1 MRRLFAF
8 FSVLG
13 LLLASCGRDS
23 GGVDTEPDVAI
34 TRISG
39 PLLATQQ
46 APESGGAGGGSV
58 GTSYDPSEL
67 LKPGGGPITVAASS
81 LFDPVSGQTEENP
94 LSVYVVAS
102 DERNVE
108 TVQLFQNGS
117 LIGAR
122 SKAEDGVM
130 FKNPFIFPK
139 PGSVRA
145 SVQLQG
151 TPSGMLS
158 TQLRAVA
165 TDSSGQ
171 TKESAPLTLQIDGS
185 RPDLSVSVSG
195 GDGAPYSS
203 TELITLTGSA
213 SDPETGIES
222 FDVTLNGTPIPVDAS
237 NSFTTSETLEAG
249 SYTLLLT
256 AVNGVSVPNQAISTF
271 QVAEASSDGDGAGG
285 GTGGG
290 GSGGN
295 PGNRA
300 PTVSLLAAPLSGDAP
315 LNVSFTAS
323 ANDLDGDEVSYLYS
337 FGDGE
342 TTAGAPAASHTYI
355 EDGTY
360 TATVTV
366 ADGKGGTASDSV
378 EIVVGDGDNGNDNGD
393 GNGGGGDDGD
403 DGGNNGG
410 GDDGGNGGGATALS
424 ITNFTASD
432 TSVSSGDSVTLSW
445 EISGSPTEVT
455 LTPDGSVVTGNSKV
469 VNPAQTTTYVLTAKN
484 DGGTDTEELTVTVG
498 DGGSG
503 DDGGDDGGGDGGDDG
518 DEDNGQA
525 PAVSIDGDD
534 PRSATV
540 GEAQG
545 LEASTSNLGDTVTYQ
560 WSVTDGDAAAVSF
573 ADATA
578 EDTTVTFKAAGSY
591 TLTLTARSDN
601 GTVTDTLRVSVTD
614 ANNGGGGSD
623 DGDGDNGGVD
633 AKDDRKSTARN
644 QAVTLD
650 VLANDKPSVR
660 ALTIIAATA
669 PRRGGKIEITRDS
682 RNIVYTP
689 PKGFTGTDTFKY
701 TVTDGKD
708 HTSRALV
715 TIVVR

>member
-1 MRRLFAF
+1 MRKPLLFCL
-8 FSVLG
+8 SVA
-13 LLLASCGRDS
+13 LLASCNTRPQTA
-23 GGVDTEPDVAI
+23 DTEPDVAI

-58 GTSYDPSEL
+58 GTNYDSANL

-108 TVQLFQNGS
+108 TVQLFQDGS

-122 SKAEDGVM
+122 SKAEDGIM

-139 PGSVRA
+139 PGSAQA

-151 TPSGMLS
+151 TAIGMLS

-185 RPDLSVSVSG
+185 KPDLSVSVSG

-203 TELITLTGSA
+203 TDLITLTGSA
-213 SDPETGIES
+213 SDPETDIES
-222 FDVTLNGTPIPVDAS
+222 FDVTLNGTPISVDAS

-249 SYTLLLT
+249 AYTLLLT
-256 AVNGVSVPNQAISTF
+256 AVNGVSVPNQVTSTF
-271 QVAEASSDGDGAGG
+271 QVVEAPSSGDGAGG
-285 GTGGG
+285 GTGDGG
-290 GSGGN
+290 AGGN
-295 PGNRA
+295 TGNQA

-342 TTAGAPAASHTYI
+342 TTAGAPAASHTYT

-378 EIVVGDGDNGNDNGD
+378 EIVVGNGD
-393 GNGGGGDDGD
+393 SGDGSGGGDGGGN

-410 GDDGGNGGGATALS
+410 ATAPS
-424 ITNFTASD
+424 IASFTASD
-432 TSVSSGDSVTLSW
+432 TSVTPGDSVTLSW
-445 EISGSPTEVT
+445 EI
-455 LTPDGSVVTGNSKV
+455 TG
-469 VNPAQTTTYVLTAKN
+469 TTTKVTISSDKGDTFDVTADEDKQ
-484 DGGTDTEELTVTVG
+484 LTVTPTETTVYTLSAENG
-498 DGGSG
+498 SAAATAPPITVTVDGN
-503 DDGGDDGGGDGGDDG
+503 GGGDG
-518 DEDNGQA
+518 DNGGSNQD

-545 LEASTSNLGDTVTYQ
+545 LEASTANFGDNVTYQ
-560 WSVTDGDAAAVSF
+560 WGVTAGTAENVSF
-573 ADATA
+573 GDDKA
-578 EDTTVTFKAAGSY
+578 EDTTVKFSTAGTY
-591 TLTLTARSDN
+591 TLQLTATDEAGNTASA
-601 GTVTDTLRVSVTD
+601 TVTVEVKADS
-614 ANNGGGGSD
+614 GGD
-623 DGDGDNGGVD
+623 DGDNDNGGVD
-633 AKDDRKSTARN
+633 ARDDRKSTSRN

-669 PRRGGKIEITRDS
+669 PRRGGRIEITRDS
-682 RNIVYTP
+682 RNIIYTP

>member
-1 MRRLFAF
+1 MKK
-8 FSVLG
+8 
-13 LLLASCGRDS
+13 LLLFCLSVALLVSCGTRTQTA
-23 GGVDTEPDVAI
+23 DTEPDVAI

-108 TVQLFQNGS
+108 KVELFQNGS
-117 LIGAR
+117 SIGTR
-122 SKAEDGVM
+122 TKAEDGIM

-139 PGSVRA
+139 PGSA
-145 SVQLQG
+145 QTSVQLQG

-158 TQLRAVA
+158 TQLTAVA

-185 RPDLSVSVSG
+185 KPNLSVSVSG

-203 TELITLTGSA
+203 TDLITLSGSA

-237 NSFTTSETLEAG
+237 NSFTTTETLTAG
-249 SYTLLLT
+249 AYTLLLT
-256 AVNGVSVPNQAISTF
+256 AVNGVSVSNQAAATF
-271 QVAEASSDGDGAGG
+271 QVTEAPSDGG

-290 GSGGN
+290 TGGGADDGN
-295 PGNRA
+295 GGGTGNRA
-300 PTVSLLAAPLSGDAP
+300 PTVSLLAAPLSGEAP

-342 TTAGAPAASHTYI
+342 TTAGAPAASHTYT
-355 EDGTY
+355 EDGSY

-378 EIVVGDGDNGNDNGD
+378 EIVVGDGDNGDS
-393 GNGGGGDDGD
+393 NGGGS
-403 DGGNNGG
+403 DGGDGSGG
-410 GDDGGNGGGATALS
+410 GGNGGATAPS
-424 ITNFTASD
+424 ITSFIASD

-445 EISGSPTEVT
+445 EISG
-455 LTPDGSVVTGNSKV
+455 
-469 VNPAQTTTYVLTAKN
+469 TTTKVTISFDKGDTFDVTADEDKQ
-484 DGGTDTEELTVTVG
+484 LTVTPTETTVYTLSAENG
-498 DGGSG
+498 SAVTTAPPITVTVDGN
-503 DDGGDDGGGDGGDDG
+503 GGGDG
-518 DEDNGQA
+518 DNGGSDQN
-525 PAVSIDGDD
+525 PTVSIDGDD

-540 GEAQG
+540 GEAQELG
-545 LEASTSNLGDTVTYQ
+545 ASTSNLGDNVTYQ

-573 ADATA
+573 AEATA
-578 EDTTVTFKAAGSY
+578 EDTKVTFKAAGSY
-591 TLTLTARSDN
+591 TLTLTASSDK
-601 GTVTDTLRVSVTD
+601 GTVTDTLTVSVKD

-623 DGDGDNGGVD
+623 DGDNDNGGVH

-644 QAVTLD
+644 QEVTLD
-650 VLANDKPSVR
+650 VLANDKPSVK

-669 PRRGGKIEITRDS
+669 PRRGGRIEITRDS
-682 RNIVYTP
+682 RNIIYTP

>member
-1 MRRLFAF
+1 MKK
-8 FSVLG
+8 
-13 LLLASCGRDS
+13 LLLFCLSVALLVSCGTRTQTA
-23 GGVDTEPDVAI
+23 DTEPDVAI

-108 TVQLFQNGS
+108 KVELFQNGS
-117 LIGAR
+117 SIGTR
-122 SKAEDGVM
+122 TKAEDGIM

-139 PGSVRA
+139 PGSA
-145 SVQLQG
+145 QTSVQLQG

-158 TQLRAVA
+158 TQLTAVA

-185 RPDLSVSVSG
+185 KPDLSVSVSG

-203 TELITLTGSA
+203 TDLITLSGSA

-237 NSFTTSETLEAG
+237 NSFTTTETLTAG
-249 SYTLLLT
+249 AYTLLLT
-256 AVNGVSVPNQAISTF
+256 AVNGVSVSNQAAATF
-271 QVAEASSDGDGAGG
+271 QVTEAPSDGG

-290 GSGGN
+290 TGGGADDGN
-295 PGNRA
+295 GGGTGNRA
-300 PTVSLLAAPLSGDAP
+300 PTVSLLAAPLSGEAP

-342 TTAGAPAASHTYI
+342 TTAGAPAASHTYT
-355 EDGTY
+355 EDGSY

-378 EIVVGDGDNGNDNGD
+378 EIVVGDGDNGD
-393 GNGGGGDDGD
+393 GNGGGS
-403 DGGNNGG
+403 DGGDGSGG
-410 GDDGGNGGGATALS
+410 GGNGGATAPS
-424 ITNFTASD
+424 ITSFIASD

-445 EISGSPTEVT
+445 EISG
-455 LTPDGSVVTGNSKV
+455 
-469 VNPAQTTTYVLTAKN
+469 TTTKVTISSDKGDTFDVTADEDKQ
-484 DGGTDTEELTVTVG
+484 LTVTPTETTVYTLSAENG
-498 DGGSG
+498 SAATTAPPITVTVDGN
-503 DDGGDDGGGDGGDDG
+503 GGGDG
-518 DEDNGQA
+518 DNGGSDQD
-525 PAVSIDGDD
+525 PTVSIDGDD

-540 GEAQG
+540 GEAQELG
-545 LEASTSNLGDTVTYQ
+545 ASTSNLGDNVTYQ

-573 ADATA
+573 AEATA
-578 EDTTVTFKAAGSY
+578 EDTKVTFKAAGSY
-591 TLTLTARSDN
+591 TLTLTASSDK
-601 GTVTDTLRVSVTD
+601 GTVTDTLTVSVKD

-623 DGDGDNGGVD
+623 DGNNDNGGVH

-644 QAVTLD
+644 REVTLD
-650 VLANDKPSVR
+650 VLANDKPSVK

-669 PRRGGKIEITRDS
+669 PRRGGRIEITRDS
-682 RNIVYTP
+682 RNIIYTP

>member
-1 MRRLFAF
+1 MKKPLLFCL
-8 FSVLG
+8 SVA
-13 LLLASCGRDS
+13 LLVSCGTRTQTA
-23 GGVDTEPDVAI
+23 DTEPDVAI

-58 GTSYDPSEL
+58 GTNYDPSEL

-108 TVQLFQNGS
+108 KVELFQNGS
-117 LIGAR
+117 SIGTR
-122 SKAEDGVM
+122 TKAEDGIM

-139 PGSVRA
+139 PGSA
-145 SVQLQG
+145 QTSVQLQG

-158 TQLRAVA
+158 TQLTAVA

-185 RPDLSVSVSG
+185 KPDLSVSVSG

-203 TELITLTGSA
+203 TDLITLSGSA

-237 NSFTTSETLEAG
+237 NSFTTTETLTAG
-249 SYTLLLT
+249 AYTLLLT
-256 AVNGVSVPNQAISTF
+256 AVNGVSVSNQAAATF
-271 QVAEASSDGDGAGG
+271 QVTEAPSDGG

-290 GSGGN
+290 TGGGADDGN
-295 PGNRA
+295 GGGTGNRA
-300 PTVSLLAAPLSGDAP
+300 PTVSLLAAPLSGQAP

-342 TTAGAPAASHTYI
+342 TTAGAPAASHTYT
-355 EDGTY
+355 EDGSY

-378 EIVVGDGDNGNDNGD
+378 EIVVGDGDNGDS
-393 GNGGGGDDGD
+393 NGGGS
-403 DGGNNGG
+403 DGGDGSGG
-410 GDDGGNGGGATALS
+410 GGNGGATAPS
-424 ITNFTASD
+424 ITSFIASD
-432 TSVSSGDSVTLSW
+432 ISVSSGDSVTLSW
-445 EISGSPTEVT
+445 EISG
-455 LTPDGSVVTGNSKV
+455 
-469 VNPAQTTTYVLTAKN
+469 TTTKVTISSDKGDTFDVTADEDKQ
-484 DGGTDTEELTVTVG
+484 LTVTPTETTVYTLSAENG
-498 DGGSG
+498 SAATTAPPITVTVDGN
-503 DDGGDDGGGDGGDDG
+503 GGGDG
-518 DEDNGQA
+518 DNGGSDQN
-525 PAVSIDGDD
+525 PTVSIDGDD

-540 GEAQG
+540 GEAQELG
-545 LEASTSNLGDTVTYQ
+545 ASTSNLGDNVTYQ

-573 ADATA
+573 AEATA
-578 EDTTVTFKAAGSY
+578 EDTKVTFKAAGSY
-591 TLTLTARSDN
+591 TLTLTASSDK
-601 GTVTDTLRVSVTD
+601 GTVTDTLTVSVKD

-623 DGDGDNGGVD
+623 DGDNDNGGVH

-644 QAVTLD
+644 QEVTLD
-650 VLANDKPSVR
+650 VLANDKPSVK

-669 PRRGGKIEITRDS
+669 PRRGGRIEITRDS
-682 RNIVYTP
+682 RNIIYTP

>member
-1 MRRLFAF
+1 MRKPLLFCL
-8 FSVLG
+8 SVA
-13 LLLASCGRDS
+13 LLASCNTRPQTA
-23 GGVDTEPDVAI
+23 DTEPDVAI

-58 GTSYDPSEL
+58 GTNYDSANL

-108 TVQLFQNGS
+108 TVQLFQDGS

-122 SKAEDGVM
+122 SKAEDGIM

-139 PGSVRA
+139 PGSVQA

-151 TPSGMLS
+151 TSSGMLS

-185 RPDLSVSVSG
+185 KPDLSVSVSG

-203 TELITLTGSA
+203 TDLITLTGSA

-256 AVNGVSVPNQAISTF
+256 AVNGVSVPNQATSTF
-271 QVAEASSDGDGAGG
+271 QVTEAPSDGDGTGG

-290 GSGGN
+290 GAGGN
-295 PGNRA
+295 PGNQA

-342 TTAGAPAASHTYI
+342 TTAGAPAASHTYT

-378 EIVVGDGDNGNDNGD
+378 EIVVGDGDNGDSGDN
-393 GNGGGGDDGD
+393 NGGGDDGD
-403 DGGNNGG
+403 DGNN
-410 GDDGGNGGGATALS
+410 NGGGATALN

-432 TSVSSGDSVTLSW
+432 SSVSPGASVTLSW

-484 DGGTDTEELTVTVG
+484 DGGMDTEEVMVTVG
-498 DGGSG
+498 DDGSE
-503 DDGGDDGGGDGGDDG
+503 DDGGDDGGGNGGDDG
-518 DEDNGQA
+518 DEDNGH

-545 LEASTSNLGDTVTYQ
+545 LEASTSNFGNNVTYQ
-560 WSVTDGDAAAVSF
+560 WGVTAGTAENVSF
-573 ADATA
+573 GDDKA
-578 EDTTVTFKAAGSY
+578 EDTTVKFSTAGAY
-591 TLTLTARSDN
+591 TLQLTATDEAGNTASA
-601 GTVTDTLRVSVTD
+601 TVTVEVKADS
-614 ANNGGGGSD
+614 GGD
-623 DGDGDNGGVD
+623 DGDNDNGGVD
-633 AKDDRKSTARN
+633 ARDDRKSTARN
-644 QAVTLD
+644 REVTLD

-669 PRRGGKIEITRDS
+669 PRRGGRIEITRDS

>member
-1 MRRLFAF
+1 MKKPLLFCL
-8 FSVLG
+8 SVA
-13 LLLASCGRDS
+13 LLVSCGTRTQTA
-23 GGVDTEPDVAI
+23 DTEPDVAI

-58 GTSYDPSEL
+58 GTNYDSANL
-67 LKPGGGPITVAASS
+67 LKPGGGPVTVAASS
-81 LFDPVSGQTEENP
+81 LFDPVSGQTSENP

-108 TVQLFQNGS
+108 TVQLFQDGA
-117 LIGAR
+117 LIGTR
-122 SKAEDGVM
+122 SKAEDGIA

-139 PGSVRA
+139 PGSGQ
-145 SVQLQG
+145 SLQLQG

-185 RPDLSVSVSG
+185 RPNLSVSVSG

-203 TELITLTGSA
+203 TDLITLSGSA
-213 SDPETGIES
+213 SDSETGIKS
-222 FDVTLNGTPIPVDAS
+222 FDATLNGTPITTDAS
-237 NSFTTSETLEAG
+237 NSFTTTETLTAG
-249 SYTLLLT
+249 AYTLVLT
-256 AVNGVSVPNQAISTF
+256 AVNGVSVPNQATATF
-271 QVAEASSDGDGAGG
+271 QVTEASSSGG

-290 GSGGN
+290 TGGGADDGSGG
-295 PGNRA
+295 GTTNRA
-300 PTVSLLAAPLSGDAP
+300 PTVGLLAAPLSGQAP

-342 TTAGAPAASHTYI
+342 TTAGAPAASHTYA
-355 EDGTY
+355 EDGSY

-378 EIVVGDGDNGNDNGD
+378 EIVVGSD
-393 GNGGGGDDGD
+393 GNGGGGD
-403 DGGNNGG
+403 GG
-410 GDDGGNGGGATALS
+410 GGSGGGGNGNPTAPS
-424 ITNFTASD
+424 ITSFTASD
-432 TSVSSGDSVTLSW
+432 TSVASGDPVTLSW
-445 EISGSPTEVT
+445 EISGTTTKVTISSDKGDTFDVTADEDKQLTVIPTETTVYT
-455 LTPDGSVVTGNSKV
+455 LSAANGS
-469 VNPAQTTTYVLTAKN
+469 AATTAPPI
-484 DGGTDTEELTVTVG
+484 TVTV
-498 DGGSG
+498 DGN
-503 DDGGDDGGGDGGDDG
+503 GGGDG
-518 DEDNGQA
+518 DNGGNNQD
-525 PAVSIDGDD
+525 PAVAIDGED

-540 GEAQG
+540 NEAQDLG
-545 LEASTSNLGDTVTYQ
+545 ASTSNLGDPVTYQ
-560 WSVTDGDAAAVSF
+560 WSVTDGDAAAVLF

-591 TLTLTARSDN
+591 TLTLTASSDK
-601 GTVTDTLRVSVTD
+601 GTVTDTLTVSVTD
-614 ANNGGGGSD
+614 ANNGGGGS
-623 DGDGDNGGVD
+623 GDGDNDNGGVH
-633 AKDDRKSTARN
+633 AKDDRKSAARN
-644 QAVTLD
+644 QEVTLD
-650 VLANDKPSVR
+650 VLANDKPGVR
-660 ALTIIAATA
+660 ALTIIAATT

-682 RNIVYTP
+682 RNIIYTP

-701 TVTDGKD
+701 TVSDGKD

-715 TIVVR
+715 TVVVR